1 MAKREKNI
9 KFTWLLAITAVLMLT
24 VVSGRAEVNTFHV
37 VVNANGYV
45 EEGWCDGPYPEWYYY
60 RNTNWWNQ
68 WFYNGPYDPD
78 RKKVIDVSIFVIPYS
93 PVAGSYVEIAY
104 NWSSPEWP
112 GGGEPPLPQYV
123 QDPELEQL
131 YIKRHT
137 FKTLE
142 TIPPNGTTISS
153 HLEIQ
158 SYNPEWVSIDVRG
171 SNFVIDGTI
180 DHRCIEKPAQR
191 QACCLPDDTCIDT
204 TEEDCKAIGG
214 DPQGTGTNCATTICS
229 QLTEAC
235 CFPDDSCQ
243 DLPSDECLRQGGDPQ
258 GIGTDCATTICSQP
272 TEACCLLDGSCID
285 TNINECFSIGG
296 VPQGPGTDCATVD
309 CGCDWQ
315 LGDPHKMHWPQLP
328 DLSPTGL
335 DVDIFWTRLADDFLC
350 TETGPIKDIH
360 IWGSFADDYLPP
372 SGVENLTFQATIY
385 SNIPP
390 DDITPWSRPGDILW
404 TREFVPYEYTVG
416 EVADD
421 IVEGWFDPATGFYDP
436 ANHSRAYQFNFCIEE
451 DPFIQEKGKIY
462 WLEVIDILP
471 VTHEPGYT
479 FGWKTTTPDLRWND
493 DAVWLT
499 WDFGWV
505 PLTYPD
511 IPGIVPHPYAGQTLD
526 LAFVITGEIVSMPE
540 MDFGD
545 APERPYPTTLAADGA
560 RHVIIPVIPGIF
572 LGNGVDP
579 EPDGQP
585 DATATGDDNDG
596 NDDEDGVVFTSLLIP
611 GQLAIVNVTA
621 NAQGFLDA
629 WVDFNGDGS
638 WADAGD
644 QIFAVRP
651 LVIGPNLLTFPVPPT
666 ATPNITTFARFRF
679 SSQGGLS
686 YKGLAFDGEVE
697 DYPVGIKEPCKPEC
711 KPPVE
716 HLKWSQPPIEIDPT
730 SSIPVY
736 CGWDELSSFSGPM
749 TTGVGLWK
757 LVADDF
763 RCLGSMPIA
772 SVHWW
777 GSHLGWD
784 GSEPPH
790 LPKAFHIGFWTNV
803 AAGYNPH
810 VVPFSHPGKLLWEVY
825 SYNYDCNF
833 VGYDRFPMLEQ
844 LIADNPYVTVQGNE
858 DFNWAGFNGW
868 WIRGDSADVEFMFTG
883 LDPAAISGSHVL
895 VKFNLGVTNHLN
907 GEEGLDGLVDV
918 TINPGLVGWTYT
930 VKDVL
935 FDNLDAAN
943 HVYAMGT
950 GGTYET
956 TASILVHKS
965 YIQGGILTIK
975 VHRNRDVKDTLPAA
989 PVSTNQPIDTSTVPP
1004 TVPTG
1009 CYDFDDAH
1017 TVHIHVATTNA
1028 NGTVAANG
1036 EVTLWAEADQEA
1048 CFQYYAKFD
1057 PNEYFRQG
1065 DFLDQTQDNVYWISI
1080 AAIYDDIAENAFP
1093 WGWKTR
1099 PRHWMDDAVV
1109 IRDLVYDELKPD
1121 LELNPSQV
1129 TPIENASLCDQTRS
1143 YDMTFELDTDPNY
1156 VKWEQPFTSLRCWP
1170 HYEDEESIALE
1181 QTIIEPKT
1189 KWIQHP
1195 DLTELGIDI
1204 DATTQQGD
1212 WLSQTLADDFL
1223 CTDTSPLTDIH
1234 IWGSWRGDNLPEQN
1248 SAAVAFTLSIYSDVP
1263 ASQNLAGYSMPGE
1276 LLWQRQFSLG
1286 EFNVERVPTD
1296 APESYYN
1303 PCMERYEPADHQT
1316 VFRYDFNIDPSEA
1329 FMQNGSKD
1337 KPIVYWLSVQAQP
1350 ISNPGIAL
1358 ARFGWKTSQDH
1369 WNDDA
1374 VWRTD
1379 VMPISRPWDEL
1390 RYPSRHPMHP
1400 ESIDLAFE
1408 IGTRQEKTELT
1419 VRRLVADDWK
1429 CRYKT
1434 PITAAVWWGSYK
1446 GYEYE
1451 ACSCQQGPPPVKPDY
1466 FLLSIWT
1473 DVPDPNIDDPEDYSH
1488 PGEKIWEYEAYHYDE
1503 VLVGH
1508 DKHTGPIITIYPP
1521 PPAPHEPVYRY
1532 SVRLPKDKWFCQE
1545 DVNDIYWFS
1554 VVAVYQDQN
1563 EPQYPW
1569 GWTNHKCSPWEP
1581 PGLVEVAHWQMD
1593 ETSSITAHDSSGNAN
1608 HGTLVGDASWVPC
1621 CGSLCGAIDLDGDGD
1636 YVKTADTTTGLDFA
1650 PGSFSVSVRINAR
1663 EVADGWRTILEYD
1676 RDGSDNNRFGLWL
1689 SSLGKFHFRVGLDTQ
1704 NTNQTLQSDKW
1715 YMVTGTY
1722 DAIDKT
1728 MRLYVDGQFDTSA
1741 VHSNGYESP
1750 SATKLTIGVRGSENA
1765 EYFDGLIDD
1774 VRIYNRVLS
1783 SNEIQAL
1790 SNITRNDDAV
1800 AGSLDISDIEPKWSW
1815 VELYDQVG
1823 MSEDMSFILFTEPG
1837 CFPCCHED
1845 YFEWLSVGKP
1855 DCWCY
1860 PRQCHGDA
1868 DNKSQ
1873 GKKKYWVSTNDLD
1886 ILIAA
1891 WNKPFADIEGV
1902 TLYGVPLICAD
1913 FAHDT
1918 QGKKKYRVSTN
1929 DLDILIAN
1937 WNRANKPDPNCL
1949 NCD

>member
-1 MAKREKNI
+1 MSKRELKI
-9 KFTWLLAITAVLMLT
+9 RFTWLLTIAVVLLLA

-37 VVNANGYV
+37 VLNVNGALQ
-45 EEGWCDGPYPEWYYY
+45 EGWCDGSYPEWYYY
-60 RNTNWWNQ
+60 RNTGWWNQ

-78 RKKVIDVSIFVIPYS
+78 RKKVIDVSIFVLPYS
-93 PVAGSYVEIAY
+93 PVAGSHVEIAY

-123 QDPELEQL
+123 QDQELEQL

-153 HLEIQ
+153 HLELQ

-191 QACCLPDDTCIDT
+191 QACCLLDGTCIDT
-204 TEEDCKAIGG
+204 TPEDCKAIGG
-214 DPQGTGTNCATTICS
+214 NPQGTGTNCATTICS
-229 QLTEAC
+229 Q
-235 CFPDDSCQ
+235 
-243 DLPSDECLRQGGDPQ
+243 
-258 GIGTDCATTICSQP
+258 P
-272 TEACCLLDGSCID
+272 TEACCLPDSTCID
-285 TNINECFSIGG
+285 TDVNDCLAQGG
-296 VPQGPGTDCATVD
+296 IPQGPGTDCSTVD

-315 LGDPHKMHWPQLP
+315 FGDPHKMHWPQLP
-328 DLSPTGL
+328 DPQGWDVDVTWANIVADDWQCSATGL
-335 DVDIFWTRLADDFLC
+335 IT
-350 TETGPIKDIH
+350 DIH
-360 IWGSFADDYLPP
+360 FWYSWLQDIVGIIDNIDV
-372 SGVENLTFQATIY
+372 GIY
-385 SNIPP
+385 SNIPAE
-390 DDITPWSRPGDILW
+390 DNSDGYSMPGKLLW
-404 TREFVPYEYTVG
+404 ERDFGPEDFSVCYWGRGMQGFMMGGQFIPNDHNGIYQC
-416 EVADD
+416 D
-421 IVEGWFDPATGFYDP
+421 IVDIPNPY
-436 ANHSRAYQFNFCIEE
+436 
-451 DPFIQEKGKIY
+451 IQEQGAIY
-462 WLEVIDILP
+462 WLALSITIRDPLR
-471 VTHEPGYT
+471 THI
-479 FGWKTTTPDLRWND
+479 GWKTSLDHFED
-493 DAVWLT
+493 DAVYNV
-499 WDFGWV
+499 GPAAWV
-505 PLTYPD
+505 ELRDPRTEKS
-511 IPGIVPHPYAGQTLD
+511 LD
-526 LAFVITGEIVSMPE
+526 LAFVVTGETVSLPE

-560 RHVIIPVIPGIF
+560 RHVIIPVIPGIY

-585 DATATGDDNDG
+585 NATATGDDNDG
-596 NDDEDGVVFTSLLIP
+596 NDDEDGVVFTSPLIP

-638 WADAGD
+638 WAEAGD
-644 QIFAVRP
+644 QIFAVQP
-651 LVIGPNLLTFPVPPT
+651 LAIGPNLLTFPVPPM

-697 DYPVGIKEPCKPEC
+697 DYTVDIKEPCKPEC

-736 CGWDELSSFSGPM
+736 CGWDELSSLSG
-749 TTGVGLWK
+749 TLDTDAGLWK

-777 GSHLGWD
+777 GSHLDWD

-790 LPKAFHIGFWTNV
+790 LPRAFHIGFWTNV
-803 AAGYNPH
+803 AAGHNPH

-833 VGYDRFPMLEQ
+833 VGYDRFPVLEQ

-858 DFNWAGFNGW
+858 DFNWVGSNGW
-868 WIRGDSADVEFMFTG
+868 WVRGNSTDVEFMFTG
-883 LDPAAISGSHVL
+883 LDPTTIPGSHVL

-907 GEEGLDGLVDV
+907 GEEGLDGFVDV

-965 YIQGGILTIK
+965 YIQGGTLTIK

-989 PVSTNQPIDTSTVPP
+989 PVSTNQSIDTSTVPP

-1036 EVTLWAEADQEA
+1036 EVTLWAAADQEA

-1057 PNEYFRQG
+1057 PNEYFKQG

-1080 AAIYDDIAENAFP
+1080 AAIYDDIVELAFP

-1099 PRHWMDDAVV
+1099 PQHWMDDAVV

-1156 VKWEQPFTSLRCWP
+1156 VKWEQPFTSIRCWP

-1181 QTIIEPKT
+1181 QTIMEPKT

-1223 CTDTSPLTDIH
+1223 CTDTGPLTDIH

-1276 LLWQRQFSLG
+1276 LLWQRQFSPG
-1286 EFNVERVPTD
+1286 EFNVEQVPTD

-1303 PCMERYEPADHQT
+1303 PCMERYEPANHQT
-1316 VFRYDFNIDPSEA
+1316 VFRYDFDIDPSEA
-1329 FMQNGSKD
+1329 FMQKGSKD
-1337 KPIVYWLSVQAQP
+1337 NPVVYWLSVHAHP
-1350 ISNPGIAL
+1350 TSIPGMAL

-1374 VWRTD
+1374 VWRSVD
-1379 VMPISRPWDEL
+1379 MPISHPWEEL
-1390 RYPSRHPMHP
+1390 RYPPRHPMHP

-1419 VRRLVADDWK
+1419 IRRLVADDWK
-1429 CRYKT
+1429 CRHKT
-1434 PITAAVWWGSYK
+1434 PVTAVVWWGSYK

-1473 DVPDPNIDDPEDYSH
+1473 DVPDPDPNDPNNYSH
-1488 PGEKIWEYEAYHYDE
+1488 PGEKIWEYEAQHYDE

-1508 DKHTGPIITIYPP
+1508 DKHTGPVITIYPP
-1521 PPAPHEPVYRY
+1521 PPAPHEAVFRY
-1532 SVRLPKDKWFCQE
+1532 SVRLPEDKWFCQE

-1563 EPQYPW
+1563 EPRYPW

-1593 ETSSITAHDSSGNAN
+1593 ETSGITAHDSSGNAN
-1608 HGTLVGDASWVPC
+1608 HGTLVGDATWVPC

-1650 PGSFSVSVRINAR
+1650 PGSFSVSAWIYPQQVTN
-1663 EVADGWRTILEYD
+1663 GWRAILEYD
-1676 RDGSDNNRFGLWL
+1676 RPGHMMNRFGLWL

-1750 SATKLTIGVRGSENA
+1750 NATKLTIGVRGSEDA

-1790 SNITRNDDAV
+1790 AKMTRNDDAV
-1800 AGSLDISDIEPKWSW
+1800 AGSLDISDIELKWNW

-1937 WNRANKPDPNCL
+1937 WNQANKPDPNCL